1 MEHHEERAD
10 GGKIETGGGASVQG
24 DASAGRD
31 LVGRDS
37 TSATG
42 NVLNVYSQPQSPKRQ
57 NTEQA
62 KRRRRNSPRSGGLM
76 PDVERELRTSIDSL
90 NRTIIKLEGT
100 VEKNNAVTIQSI
112 DAFREQLTTLKAQLA
127 TSAPTW
133 VAYFVAF
140 CLLIIAVGI
149 TVLSVVT
156 IAARF

>member
-1 MEHHEERAD
+1 MEPHEESV
-10 GGKIETGGGASVQG
+10 GGDKTDTGGGASIG
-24 DASAGRD
+24 RDASAGKD
-31 LVGRDS
+31 FAGRDQ
-37 TSATG
+37 A
-42 NVLNVYSQPQSPKRQ
+42 NVNVNVYNKPETKRQ
-57 NTEQA
+57 DTESA
-62 KRRRRNSPRSGGLM
+62 RRRRRSNQKPSGLM
-76 PDVERELRTSIDSL
+76 ADVERELRQSIDGL

-112 DAFREQLTTLKAQLA
+112 DAFKEQLTTLKAQLA

-156 IAARF
+156 IAARL

>member
-1 MEHHEERAD
+1 MEQHGEGAD
-10 GGKIETGGGASVQG
+10 GGTTDTGGGAHVGGNVDAGG
-24 DASAGRD
+24 DFI
-31 LVGRDS
+31 GRDS
-37 TSATG
+37 TAATG
-42 NVLNVYSQPQSPKRQ
+42 NIINVYSPPETSKRRT
-57 NTEQA
+57 NEPA
-62 KRRRRNSPRSGGLM
+62 KRRRKNNTRPGGLM
-76 PDVERELRTSIDSL
+76 PDVERELRTSIDTL

-112 DAFREQLTTLKAQLA
+112 DAFKEQLTTLKAQLA

-156 IAARF
+156 IATRL